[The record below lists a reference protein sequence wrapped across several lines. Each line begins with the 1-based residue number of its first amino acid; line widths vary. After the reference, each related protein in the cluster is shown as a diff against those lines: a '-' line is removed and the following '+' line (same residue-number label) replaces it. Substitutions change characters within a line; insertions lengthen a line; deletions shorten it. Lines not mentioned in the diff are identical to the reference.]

1 VSASEDSLQPGGSG
15 LRHWIYVSH
24 LAPEVPSTAVAAILK
39 VSRER
44 NHALGITGALIFDG
58 ERFAQWLEGS
68 PAAVQSLI
76 DRIDADHRHAGL
88 EVLHDGPFHG
98 PRLAGQWLAGYAD
111 PALIDEWLQPQAPR
125 GPAMV
130 AAFTNALRDCDMSP

>member
-1 VSASEDSLQPGGSG
+1 MPASERSLQPGGSA

-24 LAPEVPSTAVAAILK
+24 LAPQVPSTAVAAILK

-58 ERFAQWLEGS
+58 ARFAQWLEGS
-68 PAAVQSLI
+68 PTAVQSLI
-76 DRIDADHRHAGL
+76 TRIDADHRHAGVD
-88 EVLHDGPFHG
+88 VLYDGSFHG
-98 PRLAGQWLAGYAD
+98 PRLAAQWLAGFAE
-111 PALIDEWLQPQAPR
+111 PAIIDVWLEPQAPR

>member
-1 VSASEDSLQPGGSG
+1 VPASEQSLQPGGSA
-15 LRHWIYVSH
+15 LRHWIYVSQ
-24 LAPEVPSTAVAAILK
+24 LASQVPSTAVAAILK

-68 PAAVQSLI
+68 PAAVRSLI
-76 DRIDADHRHAGL
+76 ARIDADPRHAGID
-88 EVLHDGPFHG
+88 VLYEGPFHG
-98 PRLAGQWLAGYAD
+98 PRLAAQWLAGFAE
-111 PALIDEWLQPQAPR
+111 PAVIDAWLEPQAPR

-130 AAFTNALRDCDMSP
+130 AAFSNALRDCDMSP